1 MKLKKPK
8 FWDYKEP
15 HIYSYLLLPFSIILK
30 LISKINLKSK
40 PKSTNPMIKTICVG
54 NIYVGGT
61 GKTSL
66 AIKIKEILEKQN
78 IRVCFIKKFYS
89 NQIDEQKLLNKNGQ
103 LFTSKKRITALDE
116 AILQGY
122 QVAIF
127 DDGLQDASIKYDLE
141 IVCFNN
147 LNWIGN
153 GLTLPSG
160 PLREDINNLK
170 LYNNLFLNGNEEPL
184 IEIKN
189 KIRKINPKIDINQGK
204 YVPLNIENFNK
215 EDSYLV
221 FSGIGN
227 HKTFI
232 NMLKNS
238 DFKII
243 DDLEYPDHY
252 QYSIKDFYEIIN
264 KAKKYNAKIITTEKD
279 YLRLDSFDKTEIL
292 FIKSALEILDEKKL
306 TQTLIGLNEKN

>member
-215 EDSYLV
+215 EESYLV

>member
-54 NIYVGGT
+54 NIYIGGT

-189 KIRKINPKIDINQGK
+189 QIKKINSKIDINQGK

-292 FIKSALEILDEKKL
+292 FIKSTLEILNEKKL
-306 TQTLIGLNEKN
+306 TQTLIGFNEKN